1 MPFHHFI
8 PRTLSPVGIRAY
20 APSASGIYGIS
31 NANEWIF
38 IGEAEN
44 IQLALLEHLE
54 EVDTSI
60 MKRHPTGFVFEV
72 CDPGGRPARQGRLVV
87 EYDPTCNRSTAR

>member
-8 PRTLSPVGIRAY
+8 PRALSPEGIRAF
-20 APSASGIYGIS
+20 APSTSGIYGIS

-44 IQLALLEHLE
+44 IQLALLEHLQ

-60 MKRHPTGFVFEV
+60 MKRHPTGFVFEM
-72 CDPGGRPARQGRLVV
+72 CDPGGRLARRVRLVV
-87 EYDPTCNRSTAR
+87 EYGPTCNRSATR